1 MKNQHLSRSISFL
14 VDELKCV
21 DKGKAEDRVFF
32 VSAKEVSC
40 GLFYITVYMDQLQ
53 ITLKKSSNFCY
64 CYAKRN
70 RKQDTPLN

>member
-40 GLFYITVYMDQLQ
+40 GLFYIAVYKDQLQ
-53 ITLKKSSNFCY
+53 ITSN
-64 CYAKRN
+64 
-70 RKQDTPLN
+70 